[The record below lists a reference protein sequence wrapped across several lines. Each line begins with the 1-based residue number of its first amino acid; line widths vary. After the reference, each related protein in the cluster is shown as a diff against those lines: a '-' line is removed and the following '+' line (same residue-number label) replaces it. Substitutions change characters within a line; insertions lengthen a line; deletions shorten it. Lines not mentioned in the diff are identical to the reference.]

1 MKKWRETTK
10 TNEKSEEIKENQLK
24 KNDKKMTDQMTE
36 KDTKMTAQMTEKWQN
51 NDR

>member
-1 MKKWRETTK
+1 
-10 TNEKSEEIKENQLK
+10 
-24 KNDKKMTDQMTE
+24 MTDQMTE